1 MNDPPAMRVVRCRTV
16 AQGRFHQLNYIRD
29 LPPAQPMTGGEADN
43 LLVDDVSASALEG
56 LLAALGSCL
65 AMGIHATAVARRIPI
80 RRLEL
85 ELEADISSAQWGS
98 IGPEPTAVGFEAV
111 RVSVLLD
118 AEATHEILAALV
130 KHATLWSPVANTLQ
144 NPVHLDVHLR

>member
-16 AQGRFHQLNYIRD
+16 AQGRFRQLNYIRD
-29 LPPAQPMTGGEADN
+29 LPPAQPMTDGEADN
-43 LLVDDVSASALEG
+43 LLGDDVSASALEG

-85 ELEADISSAQWGS
+85 ELEADISSAAWGS
-98 IGPEPTAVGFEAV
+98 IGPEPAAVGFEAV
-111 RVSVLLD
+111 RVSVQLD
-118 AEATHEILAALV
+118 AEATHENLAALV
-130 KHATLWSPVANTLQ
+130 NHATLWSPVANTLH
-144 NPVHLDVHLR
+144 NPVHLDVHLQ